1 MSLLSRFQHTI
12 DQLELGPRLAIG
24 VSGGLDSM
32 VLMHLCARA
41 GLRPEVVSLD
51 HGLRQESASEVSLV
65 QQAARALQLPFS
77 SRRLELAPGAG
88 LAERA
93 RRARLH
99 VWRELPVD
107 HVLLAHHQDDQAET
121 VLDRLTRGAGARGLS
136 GMAMRSGRL
145 VRPLLEQSRSE
156 LVQWAEQQGIWWVED
171 PSNTKGTR
179 GWMRHRVLPLL
190 EERRPGSTACIAR
203 TARHSAQDEALLS
216 ALAAELLD
224 SQGLVLETLRSAPPA
239 LQRRALAQLLER
251 ERGERRN
258 LSAKLLDLSL
268 ELLSSERGVVE
279 IGRGWR
285 FVLHDGRLR
294 CLPPRPA
301 PAELLEGTWGPWT
314 VVASEAVGLRS
325 MEPGERMNGRR
336 VVDLMRQAGLPC
348 PLRPYLPIIHLGP
361 QRWLPGV
368 SFQGGAPYG
377 VRVRLEAKPG
387 GALLGGGPFQRL
399 L

>member
-1 MSLLSRFQHTI
+1 
-12 DQLELGPRLAIG
+12 
-24 VSGGLDSM
+24 M

-51 HGLRQESASEVSLV
+51 HGIRKESASEVKLV
-65 QQAARALQLPFS
+65 QQAAHALKLPFS
-77 SRRLELAPGAG
+77 TRRLELHPGSG
-88 LAERA
+88 LAARA
-93 RRARLH
+93 RQARLD
-99 VWRELPVD
+99 VWAELPVD

-121 VLDRLTRGAGARGLS
+121 VLDRLSRGAGARGLS
-136 GMAMRSGRL
+136 GMALRSGPL
-145 VRPLLEQSRSE
+145 IRPLLGESRAE
-156 LVQWAEQQGIWWVED
+156 LLQWAKQKGLWWVED

-190 EERRPGSTACIAR
+190 EERRPGSAACIAR
-203 TARHSAQDEALLS
+203 SAAHLAQDEAVLS
-216 ALAAELLD
+216 ALASRLLD
-224 SQGLVLETLRSAPPA
+224 STGLDLETLRQAPPA

-251 ERGERRN
+251 ERGERRE

-279 IGRGWR
+279 IGSGWR
-285 FVLHDGRLR
+285 FVLHKGRLH
-294 CLPPRPA
+294 CLPPKPA
-301 PAELLEGTWGPWT
+301 PAELQEGTWGPWK
-314 VVASEAVGLRS
+314 VVASTAVGLRS
-325 MEPGERMNGRR
+325 VEPGERMNGRR

-368 SFQGGAPYG
+368 SFQGGAPSG
-377 VRVRLEAKPG
+377 VHVRLEAIPG
-387 GALLGGGPFQRL
+387 AKLLGGGPFQRL